1 MNNFYVA
8 NTGVVRAQE
17 VLQAWITT
25 PGNTDFDGVLAA
37 PFISRLIFK
46 DQKRTLVRLDKIS
59 ETAVLQDL
67 SRYKRNFETDSGLQT
82 RINAKVLR
90 DPEARTRHYHVTTVV
105 K

>member
-1 MNNFYVA
+1 MSERPDA
-8 NTGVVRAQE
+8 NKIKSATRRTFSFAG
-17 VLQAWITT
+17 I
-25 PGNTDFDGVLAA
+25 GSVLAA

-59 ETAVLQDL
+59 ETTVLQDL